1 METTF
6 FSKAMMGAI
15 ALCGTVA
22 FTACS
27 SSDNPDVDPI
37 GSESVKTQFS
47 ISLPANVA
55 GKTRASV
62 ETVQGQTTPVFR
74 GMKGITLVP
83 YGVSPVTETS
93 TRLGDNISLG
103 DIATTELG
111 AKSNA
116 KLYKD
121 VNVPIGTTGF
131 LFYGKANDGTVTTA
145 TDKFKFGTLNESALT
160 GENSTFTFTPEPIFA
175 AGTADAKATAI
186 ATYLTT
192 IATATDGTTAWSATT
207 NAGLKDLYD
216 KFITMAAG
224 SSTSVL
230 AAVQSLYNS
239 LKPNADNLSKAIR
252 TAIANTTYVS
262 VAGETLTLQ
271 DAVAGYPKNIN
282 LPDGAAVVKWSTDK
296 FVADPEA
303 TQTYKGLQ
311 IGVLKNYVYMPNLYY
326 TVNTDVKTMTGDQ
339 EPLYNTTNTW
349 EQILN
354 GYTSP
359 STAVTSTTR
368 SVALVKPVQY
378 AVGRLNTV
386 VKIEPSADG
395 KYYDNLGEEVTVTDT
410 SFPITGVLIGGQ
422 KAVGFD
428 FTPKAGEKEVTVYD
442 NAVTGATATAVGSAV
457 NYTLALETSDNIEV
471 NIAIELENNTGKDF
485 QGATGIIPAGS
496 KFYLIAK
503 LEPAKGTGATD
514 VHKVFKQDYITTANL
529 TIKGGNKT
537 TGVPGFTNPIGLG
550 NAYNVIPDLRT
561 PKLSL
566 GLSVDLTWQSG
577 LTFNVDL

>member
-1 METTF
+1 MIRRPPRSTLFPYTT
-6 FSKAMMGAI
+6 
-15 ALCGTVA
+15 L
-22 FTACS
+22 
-27 SSDNPDVDPI
+27 
-37 GSESVKTQFS
+37 
-47 ISLPANVA
+47 
-55 GKTRASV
+55 
-62 ETVQGQTTPVFR
+62 FR
-74 GMKGITLVP
+74 
-83 YGVSPVTETS
+83 S
-93 TRLGDNISLG
+93 
-103 DIATTELG
+103 LG

-326 TVNTDVKTMTGDQ
+326 TVNTDVKTMTGD
-339 EPLYNTTNTW
+339 
-349 EQILN
+349 
-354 GYTSP
+354 
-359 STAVTSTTR
+359 R
-368 SVALVKPVQY
+368 SEERR
-378 AVGRLNTV
+378 VG
-386 VKIEPSADG
+386 
-395 KYYDNLGEEVTVTDT
+395 
-410 SFPITGVLIGGQ
+410 
-422 KAVGFD
+422 
-428 FTPKAGEKEVTVYD
+428 KECR
-442 NAVTGATATAVGSAV
+442 S
-457 NYTLALETSDNIEV
+457 
-471 NIAIELENNTGKDF
+471 
-485 QGATGIIPAGS
+485 
-496 KFYLIAK
+496 
-503 LEPAKGTGATD
+503 
-514 VHKVFKQDYITTANL
+514 
-529 TIKGGNKT
+529 
-537 TGVPGFTNPIGLG
+537 
-550 NAYNVIPDLRT
+550 
-561 PKLSL
+561 
-566 GLSVDLTWQSG
+566 
-577 LTFNVDL
+577 